1 MDGRLRRLEKTVE
14 ALSHG
19 LILALTELRSEPRGR
34 SGDIPRMELH
44 GVSGTSLG
52 ECDEADETT
61 TPGDATDPL
70 STRLARMGLSKN
82 GSEKL
87 YASSSAFRRLT
98 DHG

>member
-19 LILALTELRSEPRGR
+19 LILALTELKSGPRGR
-34 SGDIPRMELH
+34 SGDNPRMELH

-61 TPGDATDPL
+61 IPGDATDSL
-70 STRLARMGLSKN
+70 STRLARMGLSES

-87 YASSSAFRRLT
+87 YVSSSAFRRLI
-98 DHG
+98 DLG